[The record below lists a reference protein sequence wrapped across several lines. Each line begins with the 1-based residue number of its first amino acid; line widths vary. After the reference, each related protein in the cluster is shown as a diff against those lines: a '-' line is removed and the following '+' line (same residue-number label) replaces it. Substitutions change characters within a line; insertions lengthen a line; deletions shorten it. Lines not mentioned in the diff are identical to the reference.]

1 MSLVVVGAASPE
13 QMEAAIQAFEA
24 AGFRTSAELEDPGAG
39 DVLVPLGAGA
49 PDLLA
54 AADERGVRYQLVHV
68 GTDDGAPGGT
78 YQRAHHR
85 VEAPALPALAHK
97 LKTRSRMLVHV
108 LAFGF
113 KHGLP
118 AEADWVIDARFL
130 KNPYWV
136 EELRH
141 LDGRDDRVSAYVLGQ
156 PAANGLLETLVS
168 MFGSILPEY
177 REQGRMELTIAF
189 GCTGGRHRSVA
200 LAAALATRLR
210 TVVDADVVAAFREL

>member
-1 MSLVVVGAASPE
+1 MSLVAVGAASPE
-13 QMEAAIQAFEA
+13 QLEAAIQAFEA
-24 AGFRTSAELEDPGAG
+24 AGFRTSAELVHPGAG

-49 PDLLA
+49 PELLLD
-54 AADERGVRYQLVHV
+54 ADRLGVKYQLVHV
-68 GTDDGAPGGT
+68 GTDDRAPGGT
-78 YQRAHHR
+78 YERAHHR
-85 VEAPALPALAHK
+85 VEAPALAALAHK
-97 LKTRSRMLVHV
+97 LKTRSRMLIHV

-156 PAANGLLETLVS
+156 PAASELLETLTS
-168 MFGSILPEY
+168 MFGTILPEY

-200 LAAALATRLR
+200 LAAALANSLR
-210 TVVDADVVAAFREL
+210 AVVDADVAAGFREL